1 MRERSVI
8 QEVENINETITFCQA
23 CCQETSGC
31 REFHFNTL
39 SQRCTLSSAVNI
51 LPVMLWSAQRA
62 LWWMSVW
69 LTLSTVPPEDCKYK
83 NEAENILGHLA
94 DPRKCQMFMNELG
107 PDFGGGNYF
116 IFQKNPQ
123 REMRDAAVWEKILF
137 KYLWTSVS

>member
-51 LPVMLWSAQRA
+51 RPVMLGSAQRA
-62 LWWMSVW
+62 LWWMSV
-69 LTLSTVPPEDCKYK
+69 
-83 NEAENILGHLA
+83 
-94 DPRKCQMFMNELG
+94 
-107 PDFGGGNYF
+107 
-116 IFQKNPQ
+116 
-123 REMRDAAVWEKILF
+123 
-137 KYLWTSVS
+137 